1 MMAGQPR
8 PTLADYAVI
17 AISPALIMT
26 LVGSLVFFLVEVF
39 YQGGH
44 GSRLSFILA
53 LFVLAAVCVAR
64 ISIEQGRGYAATFAL
79 PLGVVVVIAM
89 LRFVQFQ
96 GPLAPFSSLVNIG
109 LVGLIWWCAD
119 KLTWDCTVIDEQ
131 QDMSGQGLMQTLA
144 WENTHVE
151 GGARATGTQ
160 VEVEGRVGADANVGG
175 ASGGFWQRF
184 DHGRRRPHA
193 PGVWV
198 IYFSLAALP
207 IFGIGQGFLSQ
218 SDLASRRYVFQLL
231 MVYLA
236 SALGLLLTSSFLAL
250 RRYLRQ
256 RNMEMP
262 GEIARVWFGSGVIM
276 IVALLLF
283 CTLLPRRNP
292 EYSVAQLSW
301 FARTPDH
308 LPSSRWAWGKDGVPS
323 DRATSASTELAS
335 AQSAPRGEAR
345 AQADPTRS
353 SPATSATRPQG
364 PGAQSN
370 GAQSNGASGS
380 ASSPVQQSAASGT
393 RSQGNVA
400 EGSSSQ
406 GSRSQGDHPG
416 SPGAPDSGP
425 SAASRAETTGS
436 LTGGESRLAGSNAE
450 GPTSTRSGTQSSGAR
465 DNMTSGS
472 RPPTNPASR
481 PLSSPPPAA
490 ADQGRNASSTSPAS
504 SPVENRSASGER
516 PASPPARTANESQAT
531 PGPPSREGARND
543 ASRSDSAQQTGQRTN
558 EMRDSSAARSQP
570 SADRDPNRSESSPS
584 GNAQSPSSQSPSSPS
599 NNASSRETPP
609 QSAPK
614 SGDAGEKRTEPVRR
628 QPDSQ
633 PASTDA
639 SAARESANNDTQR
652 SARDADE
659 PSAERFAEPPAEPS
673 SESSAEPSA
682 DAKQDREGSNA
693 SSQTNESAG
702 KAERSWDLSSW
713 TNQIGP
719 LLGGFFQAMYW
730 LLAAAT
736 LAFLAWRNWATL
748 RQACGQFLESLRA
761 WLAWLRGESV
771 PDGTEPAAGAAAAV
785 GRPFRDFR
793 DPFRTGDAQRMSPDQ
808 LVSYSFQA
816 LEAFC
821 REQGR
826 PRSPDE
832 TPLEFAQAVG
842 RQIQRLAQ
850 PAVDLAE
857 LYNWSA
863 YSGGGLPASA
873 RPRLQH
879 FWRCLLTLPPSVAE
893 ET

>member
-1 MMAGQPR
+1 MAGKPH

-44 GSRLSFILA
+44 GGRLSFILA

-64 ISIEQGRGYAATFAL
+64 ISIEQGRGYAAMFAL

-109 LVGLIWWCAD
+109 LVALIWWCAD

-131 QDMSGQGLMQTLA
+131 QDMSGQGLMQTLG
-144 WENTHVE
+144 WEH
-151 GGARATGTQ
+151 TQ
-160 VEVEGRVGADANVGG
+160 VESGTSEDGSQVDADGRVGAASNAG
-175 ASGGFWQRF
+175 AGGFWQRF
-184 DHGRRRPHA
+184 DRGRRRPHA

-218 SDLASRRYVFQLL
+218 SDLAGRRYVFQLL

-236 SALGLLLTSSFLAL
+236 SALGLLLNSSFLAL

-262 GEIARVWFGSGVIM
+262 GEIARVWLGSGVIM

-292 EYSVAQLSW
+292 EYSMTQLSW
-301 FARTPDH
+301 FARSPND
-308 LPSSRWAWGKDGVPS
+308 LQSSRWAWGKDGVPGDS
-323 DRATSASTELAS
+323 PTSSSTELAS
-335 AQSAPRGEAR
+335 AQSSPSGDATS
-345 AQADPTRS
+345 QADPTS
-353 SPATSATRPQG
+353 GSPATPATRPQG
-364 PGAQSN
+364 SGTQSQ
-370 GAQSNGASGS
+370 GSPSS
-380 ASSPVQQSAASGT
+380 ASSPVQGSDASGKS
-393 RSQGNVA
+393 SQGNVSQGA
-400 EGSSSQ
+400 SSQGASSQ
-406 GSRSQGDHPG
+406 GSQSG
-416 SPGAPDSGP
+416 SRGGPDSRPG
-425 SAASRAETTGS
+425 AASRSKTMGS
-436 LTGGESRLAGSNAE
+436 PTGGETRRAGSHAE
-450 GPTSTRSGTQSSGAR
+450 GPRPTRSGT
-465 DNMTSGS
+465 
-472 RPPTNPASR
+472 
-481 PLSSPPPAA
+481 
-490 ADQGRNASSTSPAS
+490 
-504 SPVENRSASGER
+504 ENRGASDNVM
-516 PASPPARTANESQAT
+516 P
-531 PGPPSREGARND
+531 
-543 ASRSDSAQQTGQRTN
+543 DSAQQAGQRSN
-558 EMRDSSAARSQP
+558 ETRDSSATRSQP
-570 SADRDPNRSESSPS
+570 STARATNRSESSPS
-584 GNAQSPSSQSPSSPS
+584 GNSQPQNSQAQSSQAQSSQAQSSQPNNTQPNNTQPNNTQPNNTQPKPSTSDNSPA
-599 NNASSRETPP
+599 NETPP
-609 QSAPK
+609 RSAPR
-614 SGDAGEKRTEPVRR
+614 SGDAGENQSEPERSR
-628 QPDSQ
+628 PDSQ
-633 PASTDA
+633 PASTDS
-639 SAARESANNDTQR
+639 SAASPSANNDTHR
-652 SARDADE
+652 SASE
-659 PSAERFAEPPAEPS
+659 EGESSAQPTAEPPAEPS
-673 SESSAEPSA
+673 AESSAEPSA

-693 SSQTNESAG
+693 SSRPANENAG
-702 KAERSWDLSSW
+702 NADRGWDFSSW
-713 TNQIGP
+713 TSQIGP

-730 LLAAAT
+730 LLAAAV
-736 LAFLAWRNWATL
+736 LAFLAWRYWATV
-748 RQACGQFLESLRA
+748 RQAFAQFLESLRA

-771 PDGTEPAAGAAAAV
+771 PLAEEPAAGPAKPV

-842 RQIQRLAQ
+842 RDIQRLAQ
-850 PAVDLAE
+850 PAAELAE

-863 YSGGGLPASA
+863 YSGGGLPVSA

-879 FWRCLLTLPPSVAE
+879 FWRCLLTVPPSAAE
-893 ET
+893 EI